1 MLKQNEF
8 KSQIDDIQSK
18 ILVIRQ
24 KIDNSSSKGPLQE
37 RRQELFNQLN
47 SLKSQQAGNK
57 QSRSKVIDHLR
68 SLQDSVQKK
77 VYLCLFYI
85 FYISFLIKV
94 SLQVKDLAN
103 AKSKLPI
110 KTTEG
115 IDNRIRDLDGDIES
129 GTLRLADEKK
139 SLQEI
144 SNLRRSKKIVE
155 GFASQQL
162 SIDQDKAQIEA
173 LKLQLDDPQ
182 SKALNEQFE
191 NIKADLDKIKSE
203 LNDNQKSRQ
212 GLFDQRSKLQSELD
226 GVYSSKRQHSER
238 HQEMNELYFKKLN
251 EDRMRR
257 EQKFREERE
266 IEEANKAKVMAEQIR
281 EDAKLPAF
289 ETQIQDCN
297 TLIDQFSRI
306 AGITPS
312 QPQTETATEQKP
324 EGKAMG
330 EHNIRKVDTDFQVG
344 TMLKKKNLEEDEAYF
359 VGGKPSSKK
368 KGGNKK
374 QQQQSQQQPNDD
386 DKIQI
391 PLATLTALMSLS
403 IPPPKSY
410 SDLRKTIDSLDIKK
424 AWFEANQERQTK
436 ENVDKAEKEISKLFI
451 KKKVNEVDNNSSND
465 DSKK

>member
-1 MLKQNEF
+1 M
-8 KSQIDDIQSK
+8 
-18 ILVIRQ
+18 
-24 KIDNSSSKGPLQE
+24 
-37 RRQELFNQLN
+37 
-47 SLKSQQAGNK
+47 
-57 QSRSKVIDHLR
+57 
-68 SLQDSVQKK
+68 
-77 VYLCLFYI
+77 
-85 FYISFLIKV
+85 
-94 SLQVKDLAN
+94 
-103 AKSKLPI
+103 
-110 KTTEG
+110 
-115 IDNRIRDLDGDIES
+115 
-129 GTLRLADEKK
+129 
-139 SLQEI
+139 
-144 SNLRRSKKIVE
+144 
-155 GFASQQL
+155 
-162 SIDQDKAQIEA
+162 
-173 LKLQLDDPQ
+173 KLQLDDPQ

-330 EHNIRKVDTDFQVG
+330 EHNIRKVDTDFQGG